1 MVDGQ
6 EEEESERE
14 RVIIM
19 PNSWSHVI
27 GSDREKRSVLKKE
40 TQIHPALRAGRR
52 VNGRMERER
61 EARKKTQLRASERVC
76 VC

>member
-61 EARKKTQLRASERVC
+61 ERGAEKNTAESE
-76 VC
+76 